1 MRRKGKLLLALIAL
15 MVAALLLPACGEPE
29 TPEPQTAVEIMY
41 AQAQDLGFEG
51 TLDEFLAIVAGKDG
65 EDGADGA
72 NGKSA
77 YELAQAAGYEGTEAQ
92 WLASLKGLD
101 GKTPTIGENG
111 NWFIGTTDTG
121 VKAAGSKGETG
132 AQGPAGPQGPAGE
145 QGEQGPAGPQGPA
158 GEQGEQ
164 GPAGPQ
170 GPAGEQGEQGPAG
183 PQGPQGEPG
192 DTPHINEDGYWV
204 IGDEVTDIKA
214 AGSVI
219 TVDGEGYLC
228 IDGVSTGYKLSG
240 ETAPVSPYE
249 FYPIEDENG
258 EVSAYAFGVG
268 TARYSK
274 HVEIP
279 DTFLEKPVTMIAY
292 EGFAGCR
299 DMTVVIPASV
309 NTVDFNAFLSAR
321 NLTLSYLGD
330 NLYFESESLMDAQN
344 CTIDVMDDKLSGDW
358 GMLQIGVSMSVTVT
372 FDPMQG
378 TLDGESVVTY
388 KRGQA
393 GELPAAIPSDSSLVF
408 DCWRCDNCGRPLYTI
423 EDLFHGC
430 GSEMTLRAEYSFD
443 IAQLAAAGS
452 YVLRGESEEIIAI
465 ANIGREFFF
474 ASIADGNVTVTGEIY
489 SGYTIPYETEDGIN
503 FSAWEYNFNYQQDTD
518 TLEVN
523 GSTLERFEGTLYIDV
538 RGDVFGYR
546 TNTPTSVSESL
557 PEGDYSYADLLELQ
571 SIAPEDASNYKI
583 VGCFLNVQAVLEQDG
598 SPLYEENVSLWNRA
612 TEPLPEPKAESEG
625 MIGVWMANF
634 NGEPVE
640 IRYWGELIGADD
652 CRAVAEFREEKGITV
667 VFMVNGSEWQ
677 TNTYKRNEPMEFDQP
692 SLEGDAKF
700 EGWFAT
706 DTGRNFNHSDELFQ
720 GYSDGATVTLEARIW
735 KDITEVTVTFEADGV
750 DPQTYTRDTAS
761 GTALPE
767 AVAPE
772 GQIFAYWQ
780 DESGNRY
787 NMDWDVLNCG
797 KETLTLTPVFVK
809 DPSTEFYAGTW
820 LAKDDSGEINAIADF
835 WLTAAELTRENP
847 SGTSHSFT
855 VKENTIVLEEAGRTF
870 TYAPENG
877 TLTDDKGVVY
887 VKASGTVYF
896 IVDMDMESGNPV
908 CTDITETKPQGD
920 YVYVDLASGMM
931 VSEEDAE
938 NYRVLGVM
946 PSSLAGM

>member
-1 MRRKGKLLLALIAL
+1 MRRKGKLFLALVAL

-29 TPEPQTAVEIMY
+29 NPETQTAVEIMY

-132 AQGPAGPQGPAGE
+132 PAGPQGPAGE

-164 GPAGPQ
+164 GPT
-170 GPAGEQGEQGPAG
+170 G

-192 DTPHINEDGYWV
+192 DTPYINDDGYWV

-219 TVDGEGYLC
+219 TVDSEGYLC
-228 IDGVSTGYKLSG
+228 IDGVRTDYKLTAG

-249 FYPIEDENG
+249 FYPIEDETG
-258 EVSAYAFGVG
+258 EVNAYAFGVG
-268 TARYSK
+268 SARYSRR
-274 HVEIP
+274 VEIP
-279 DTFLEKPVTMIAY
+279 DTFLDKPVTMIAY

-299 DMTVVIPASV
+299 NMAVVIPASV

-330 NLYFESESLMDAQN
+330 NLYFENEALMDAQG
-344 CTIDVMDDKLSGDW
+344 CTIDVTEDKLSGDYYR
-358 GMLQIGVSMSVTVT
+358 LQWGVSTSVTVT
-372 FDPMQG
+372 FDPIKG

-388 KRGQA
+388 ERGQT
-393 GELPAAIPSDSSLVF
+393 GELPTAIPSDSSLVF
-408 DCWRCDNCGRPLYTI
+408 DFWRCNNCGRECRNI

-430 GSEMTLRAEYSFD
+430 GSEMTLRAEYVVDVS
-443 IAQLAAAGS
+443 QLAAAGS
-452 YVLRGESEEIIAI
+452 YVLRGASNEIIAV
-465 ANIGREFFF
+465 ANIGTKFFF
-474 ASIADGNVTVTGEIY
+474 ASITDGNVTVTGEIY
-489 SGYTIPYETEDGIN
+489 SGYTIPYQTEDGAS
-503 FSAWEYNFNYQQDTD
+503 FFAGEYNFHYQQDTD

-546 TNTPTSVSESL
+546 TNTPTSVSENL
-557 PEGDYSYADLLELQ
+557 PEGDYGYADLLELQ
-571 SIAPEDASNYKI
+571 SIAPEDAGNCKI
-583 VGCFLNVQAVLEQDG
+583 VGCFLNVQAILEQDG
-598 SPLYEENVSLWNRA
+598 NPLYEERVSLWDRA
-612 TEPLPEPKAESEG
+612 MEPLPEPKAEGEG
-625 MIGVWMANF
+625 MIGVWVANF

-640 IRYWGELIGADD
+640 IRYWGELVGADD
-652 CRAVAEFREEKGITV
+652 YKAVAQFREEKGITV
-667 VFMVNGSEWQ
+667 VFMVNGSQWQ
-677 TNTYKRNEPMEFDQP
+677 TNTYKKNKPMEFEQP
-692 SLEGDAKF
+692 ALEGEAKF
-700 EGWFAT
+700 EGWVEPE
-706 DTGRNFNHSDELFQ
+706 TGRQFNYSDEIFQ
-720 GYSDGATVTLEARIW
+720 YYSDGATVTLEARIW
-735 KDITEVTVTFEADGV
+735 KEITEVTVTFDVEGV
-750 DPQTYTRDTAS
+750 DSQTYTRDTAS
-761 GTALPE
+761 GTALPK
-767 AVAPE
+767 APAPE

-787 NMDWDVLNCG
+787 YADWDVFNCG
-797 KETLTLTPVFVK
+797 KETLTLFPVFVS
-809 DPSTEFYAGTW
+809 DPSAEFYAGAW
-820 LAKDDSGEINAIADF
+820 VAKDDSGEINAIVDF
-835 WLTAAELTRENP
+835 WLTAAELTREDP
-847 SGTSHSFT
+847 SGYSRNFT
-855 VKENTIVLEEAGRTF
+855 VEGNTIVVAGFGSGPEKTF
-870 TYAPENG
+870 TYDPEKE
-877 TLTDDKGVVY
+877 TMTDDQGVVY
-887 VKASGTVYF
+887 VKASATVYF
-896 IVDMDMESGNPV
+896 IADMDTESGEVV
-908 CTDITETKPQGD
+908 CTGITETKPQGD
-920 YVYVDLASGMM
+920 YVFVDLASGMM

-946 PSSLAGM
+946 PSSLAEM